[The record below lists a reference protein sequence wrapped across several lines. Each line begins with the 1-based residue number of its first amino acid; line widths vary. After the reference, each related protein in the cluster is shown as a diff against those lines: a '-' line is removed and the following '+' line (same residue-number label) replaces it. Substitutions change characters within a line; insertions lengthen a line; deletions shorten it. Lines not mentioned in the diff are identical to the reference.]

1 MNVLIG
7 CECSQVVCTEFRK
20 LGHNAF
26 SCDIQDCYG
35 NHPEWHIKCDVLN
48 VLPGNLFINTCDGSE
63 YFINHWDL
71 IIIHPPCTYLSKA
84 GANRLISYVNGVQV
98 INQERYKNMVQ
109 AAEFFYSIID
119 LVSPDTY
126 LCIENPIPLKI
137 AGLPEPSQH
146 IQPYFFGDKSVKYTY
161 LWLYNRLPPLMYF
174 STTRPSNCIPIVNAS
189 SKYPG
194 RYNSAKL
201 RSQTSPGIARA
212 MALQWG

>member
-84 GANRLISYVNGVQV
+84 SKFSPCLVY
-98 INQERYKNMVQ
+98 
-109 AAEFFYSIID
+109 II
-119 LVSPDTY
+119 TY
-126 LCIENPIPLKI
+126 LCFIN
-137 AGLPEPSQH
+137 
-146 IQPYFFGDKSVKYTY
+146 YF
-161 LWLYNRLPPLMYF
+161 L
-174 STTRPSNCIPIVNAS
+174 IVW
-189 SKYPG
+189 Y
-194 RYNSAKL
+194 
-201 RSQTSPGIARA
+201 
-212 MALQWG
+212 